1 LQNSHLQLNEVL
13 LEVELILPKLVLLL
27 LREQITLL
35 DLLYLLFAL
44 HLLLLLFSL
53 IFFFFLSISVL
64 SSLISTGKNLAL
76 IIKSVALGTSLLYE
90 ALELHLKHGNDF
102 LETPILH
109 HGAQNVSILLGE
121 QSDKGLQEVE
131 EGA

>member
-1 LQNSHLQLNEVL
+1 L
-13 LEVELILPKLVLLL
+13 
-27 LREQITLL
+27 T
-35 DLLYLLFAL
+35 L

-53 IFFFFLSISVL
+53 IFFYFLSISVL
-64 SSLISTGKNLAL
+64 FSLISTGKDLTL
-76 IIKSVALGTSLLYE
+76 IILSIALGTSLLHE
-90 ALELHLKHGNDF
+90 TLKLHLKHGNDF

-121 QSDKGLQEVE
+121 QSDKGLQQVE